1 MKISNNKN
9 VPLTYRNNKN
19 TNNFAQPLSPR
30 VPKNQSESINKN
42 IQHLHS
48 KSKDVYNKSPLA
60 NQNTHAISNNHK
72 QIFNHQVPNKV

>member
-9 VPLTYRNNKN
+9 VPLTNRNNQN

-30 VPKNQSESINKN
+30 IHKNPSESITKN

-48 KSKDVYNKSPLA
+48 QSKDVYNKSPLA